1 MSSTVGTKALSQP
14 KLPNIPQANAL
25 CDERASE
32 RASHGT
38 TDNSVKFLHSISL
51 PAKEGNESASLR
63 RDAREE
69 GSKGGR

>member
-1 MSSTVGTKALSQP
+1 MNRTVGTKALSQP

-25 CDERASE
+25 CDERESE

-38 TDNSVKFLHSISL
+38 TDDSVEFLHSISL
-51 PAKEGNESASLR
+51 PAKQGKESASLR